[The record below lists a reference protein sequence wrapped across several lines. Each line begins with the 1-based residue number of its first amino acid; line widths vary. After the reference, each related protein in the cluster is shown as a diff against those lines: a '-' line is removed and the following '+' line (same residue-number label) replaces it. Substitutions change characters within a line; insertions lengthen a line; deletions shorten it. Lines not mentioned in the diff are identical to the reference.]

1 MAKKTYPRMLV
12 LDQSIEF
19 IDSEETFNDS
29 LHGLDEATKRDTF
42 YILEDG
48 QCFDL
53 AGNKVT
59 TLGMAELTALVQQ
72 QLIAEGQCCVS
83 KLQLQD
89 VSQAFSLLSEWA

>member
-1 MAKKTYPRMLV
+1 MAKNPYPRLLV
-12 LDQSIEF
+12 LDQSVEF
-19 IDSEETFNDS
+19 IDSEETFIDS
-29 LHGLDEATKRDTF
+29 LHGLDEATKRDAF
-42 YILEDG
+42 YILNDG
-48 QCFDL
+48 QYFDL